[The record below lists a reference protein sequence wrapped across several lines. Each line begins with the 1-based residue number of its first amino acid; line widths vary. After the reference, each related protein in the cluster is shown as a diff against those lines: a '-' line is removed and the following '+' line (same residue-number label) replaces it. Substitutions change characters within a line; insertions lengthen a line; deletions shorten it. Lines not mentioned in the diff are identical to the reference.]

1 MEPNKKTQNIPVKHY
16 MTCQLRVDTQ
26 SPGWHKTMIKVLNGV
41 KGVSYNVDVETGIT
55 HVSGDIDPATLL
67 KKLKKAGKGA
77 ELIWVDSGP
86 HQLHANATMPKLPGN
101 GYGYGL
107 NPFGNG
113 YGYGYYGD
121 YDYSQYAMA
130 DPYVP
135 LPLPTYPH
143 PYNYQYYDPL
153 YDVDP
158 KCSIM

>member
-1 MEPNKKTQNIPVKHY
+1 
-16 MTCQLRVDTQ
+16 
-26 SPGWHKTMIKVLNGV
+26 MIIHFANLLL
-41 KGVSYNVDVETGIT
+41 GVSYDVDVETGIT
-55 HVSGDIDPATLL
+55 RVSGDIDPATLL
-67 KKLKKAGKGA
+67 KKLKKVGKGA

-86 HQLHANATMPKLPGN
+86 HQLHANASATMPKLPGN

-107 NPFGNG
+107 NPFGNAYG

-121 YDYSQYAMA
+121 YNYSQYAMA

-135 LPLPTYPH
+135 QPVPTYPH

>member
-1 MEPNKKTQNIPVKHY
+1 
-16 MTCQLRVDTQ
+16 
-26 SPGWHKTMIKVLNGV
+26 MIIHFANLLL
-41 KGVSYNVDVETGIT
+41 GVSYDVDVETGIT
-55 HVSGDIDPATLL
+55 RVSGDIDPATLL
-67 KKLKKAGKGA
+67 KKLKKVGKGA

-86 HQLHANATMPKLPGN
+86 HQLHANASATMPKLPGN

-121 YDYSQYAMA
+121 YNYSQYAMA

-135 LPLPTYPH
+135 QPLPTYPH